1 MPDGPAAEL
10 ARIAE
15 RHEHMRTRYG
25 NVGGLLALAGA
36 KDDMPRA
43 LAALK
48 AVLKLHQGITDGDY
62 PESLALCDE
71 CGEWAP
77 CPTVRAITAALT
89 GKEASD
95 GKAE

>member
-1 MPDGPAAEL
+1 MTDSLTAEL
-10 ARIAE
+10 DRIAE

-48 AVLKLHQGITDGDY
+48 AVLEVHQGVTDGDY
-62 PESLALCDE
+62 PENLAICDE
-71 CGEWAP
+71 DGEFYP
-77 CPTVRAITAALT
+77 CPTVRAITAALAGT
-89 GKEASD
+89 GKEAGD
-95 GKAE
+95 GS